1 MPIPLPLPYPARS
14 TPMPNALLDTW
25 MPRLS
30 DTELRVLLVVTR
42 QTLGFQASANSA
54 GIAAR
59 RARDWITHSQLKQKT
74 GWESAAVSRAIDGL
88 VKEGLLQV
96 CTQAGAPLPTPQ
108 ERRRYPGKL
117 FFSLNP
123 SALVE
128 AAGADNP
135 VDK

>member
-1 MPIPLPLPYPARS
+1 MPIPSPLPYPARS

-30 DTELRVLLVVTR
+30 GTELRVLLVVTR
-42 QTLGFQASANSA
+42 QTFGFQEKGKGTS
-54 GIAAR
+54 AR
-59 RARDWITHSQLKQKT
+59 RARDWITHSLLKQKT
-74 GWESAAVSRAIDGL
+74 GRASAAVSHAVDGL
-88 VKEGLLQV
+88 TKKGLLCV
-96 CTQAGAPLPTPQ
+96 CTADGAPLQTPQ